1 MQKEAV
7 EKCIEAGLNIS
18 AVAMDSWYFENNLVK
33 FIELNRKAWV
43 AECKN
48 NRLVLYNDKWIKITE
63 LIKGTKVREMAPYK
77 INGKICQVKQYIL
90 DMKGLGKVN
99 IVISLAINC
108 TKILVTNNLSW
119 LPKKVIEIY
128 LRRWDIE
135 INHREMKG
143 NGLKK
148 A

>member
-1 MQKEAV
+1 
-7 EKCIEAGLNIS
+7 
-18 AVAMDSWYFENNLVK
+18 
-33 FIELNRKAWV
+33 
-43 AECKN
+43 
-48 NRLVLYNDKWIKITE
+48 
-63 LIKGTKVREMAPYK
+63 MASYK
-77 INGKICQVKQYIL
+77 INGKIYQVKQYIL

-99 IVISLAINC
+99 IVISLGINC

-135 INHREMKG
+135 VNHREMKG

-148 A
+148 AWLRERCGITSYMMLNALV